1 MRKPKPHQEHG
12 QNVDGEII
20 LFDLPQTAFGKL
32 ARRLCGKRRG

>member
-1 MRKPKPHQEHG
+1 M

-32 ARRLCGKRRG
+32 ARRLRGKP